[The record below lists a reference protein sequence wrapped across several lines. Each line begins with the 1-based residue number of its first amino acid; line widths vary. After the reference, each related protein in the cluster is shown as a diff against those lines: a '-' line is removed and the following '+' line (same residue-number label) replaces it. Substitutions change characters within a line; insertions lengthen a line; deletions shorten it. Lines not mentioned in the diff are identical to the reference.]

1 MSIVIFDK
9 FLKLTYSLSDSK
21 PNIILINNIIANVT
35 TQVAN
40 KNVNI
45 FFIL

>member
-1 MSIVIFDK
+1 
-9 FLKLTYSLSDSK
+9 
-21 PNIILINNIIANVT
+21 LINNIIANVT